1 MAGDP
6 HDGGG
11 FAILNGMRYDEAG
24 KLMPLDSPYPGS
36 NLLSLASGGAIYV
49 RDPHRKLADEQL
61 NGGVYRRL
69 TKADWKLILPYLREN
84 ERLFDIQ
91 VERDLLTVDQV
102 VRLPS
107 EVYRKVVP
115 AKDAEIETDME
126 GLDECNA

>member
-1 MAGDP
+1 MAGNP
-6 HDGGG
+6 HEGGG
-11 FAILNGMRYDEAG
+11 FAIVNGMRYDEEG
-24 KLMPLDSPYPGS
+24 TLVPLDTPYPGS
-36 NLLSLASGGAIYV
+36 NLLSLASGGAIFV
-49 RDPHRKLADEQL
+49 RDPHKTLKDEQL

-84 ERLFDIQ
+84 ERLFGIQ
-91 VERDLLTVDQV
+91 IERDLLTVDKI

-126 GLDECNA
+126 G